1 MPRLNMTDV
10 TMTKLRKDPA
20 YIEYYMFWAKLILL
34 ELIPYIVIFT
44 LNAVIISRILDS
56 RRFRTKMAQVQ
67 QVCSSTTHT
76 HFTLV
81 KVAWHLY
88 NTCEKGG
95 MSVLRPKLKGCPIFV
110 QLVFTKKY
118 C

>member
-1 MPRLNMTDV
+1 MIELPRLNMTDV

-67 QVCSSTTHT
+67 QVCSQL
-76 HFTLV
+76 HFNEMI
-81 KVAWHLY
+81 Y
-88 NTCEKGG
+88 Q
-95 MSVLRPKLKGCPIFV
+95 CPILFKIFE
-110 QLVFTKKY
+110 QNPAEGRP
-118 C
+118 

>member
-67 QVCSSTTHT
+67 QVCSI
-76 HFTLV
+76 TLN
-81 KVAWHLY
+81 KFY
-88 NTCEKGG
+88 FSKCG
-95 MSVLRPKLKGCPIFV
+95 MAFL
-110 QLVFTKKY
+110 
-118 C
+118 